1 MIFYGPAKSLLS
13 LFLPFVEDFTV
24 DKMIIDTKTRPPFYH
39 TSTRDRYV
47 DAEKTSQL
55 SSVHAQRYFY
65 VSTNRVCKLIMAVMT
80 ENASSF
86 ICLGLFLGNLSYI
99 TLKLL
104 NKRADFKNESSQ
116 ICKNLSLCDLCFLIS
131 ENMDEFTWSKISRL

>member
-39 TSTRDRYV
+39 TSTRRRYV
-47 DAEKTSQL
+47 YAEKTSQL
-55 SSVHAQRYFY
+55 SSVHAQRFY
-65 VSTNRVCKLIMAVMT
+65 VRVPSVQAHNGRYDRKCVRQLFTRMPPTALP
-80 ENASSF
+80 
-86 ICLGLFLGNLSYI
+86 CLGLYFGNLHGI

-104 NKRADFKNESSQ
+104 TYRVHFMNKP
-116 ICKNLSLCDLCFLIS
+116 CKETLI
-131 ENMDEFTWSKISRL
+131 N